1 MNIFQNNYT
10 KLLDENEQAES
21 KLSFKNSSDIRD
33 AINYFR
39 GQGTSLFELEVIKK
53 DMISLAQEAEIENL
67 SLEEKLG
74 MSIQEFCESMKRENP
89 TSNWL
94 GHLLKLLQTAFFIY
108 TPLYTLEFF
117 MMALSS
123 PKHFGISIDD
133 VIFISLLMIL
143 DYGID
148 YLLNRLLF
156 EPSSKKRKFLINIR
170 RFIWIL
176 YFTVFFLS
184 VSYFD
189 FASHYLI
196 RGNGWVIEAT
206 LLLITFLLWIGNN
219 YYWNKQSE
227 KYNWK

>member
-10 KLLDENEQAES
+10 KLLDENERAES

-53 DMISLAQEAEIENL
+53 DMISLAQEAEIENR
-67 SLEEKLG
+67 SLEDKLG
-74 MSIQEFCESMKRENP
+74 MPIQEFCESMKKENP
-89 TSNWL
+89 ASNWL

-117 MMALSS
+117 MVALAS
-123 PKHFGISIDD
+123 PKDFGIFIDD
-133 VIFISLLMIL
+133 VIFIGLLMIL

-148 YLLNRLLF
+148 YLLDRLLF
-156 EPSSKKRKFLINIR
+156 EATSRKRKFLVYIR
-170 RFIWIL
+170 RLIWIV
-176 YFTVFFLS
+176 YFTAVFLS
-184 VSYFD
+184 ASYFD

-196 RGNGWVIEAT
+196 RGNGWIIEAV